1 MTHKPH
7 LCYLVLVMMFVLGF
21 GIFVPK
27 ALALEKVYYIHSDHL
42 GSVTLTTDESG
53 NVASYHTYYPY
64 GSTRGLLENQPRA
77 TEHQYTG
84 QISDTD
90 QTGLYYYNARYY
102 DPSTVLF
109 NQADTTSGENRY
121 QYVNSNPM
129 IYSDPTGN
137 TERNTNVLLVTYNP
151 VPESIASRKNWDK
164 FMMHNYNHGANV

>member
-64 GSTRGLLENQPRA
+64 GSTRGLTENQQQV
-77 TEHQYTG
+77 TEHQNTG
-84 QISDTD
+84 NISDAD
-90 QTGLYYYNARYY
+90 QTGLYYYTARYSN
-102 DPSTVLF
+102 PLIANFT
-109 NQADTTSGENRY
+109 QADIKQG
-121 QYVNSNPM
+121 
-129 IYSDPTGN
+129 
-137 TERNTNVLLVTYNP
+137 
-151 VPESIASRKNWDK
+151 
-164 FMMHNYNHGANV
+164 